1 MKLIGLTGDAG
12 SGKSTVAR
20 LLAELG
26 AAVIDADRLARAV
39 VAPGSPGLA
48 AVAARFG
55 PSYLTPGGE
64 LDRAQLGD
72 LVFNDPEAHRVLDE
86 ILLPP
91 ITRAIEDEIAR
102 LERESTDVAVLD
114 APRLLEARL
123 DRLVDEVWVVTADEP
138 VKVARLAARGVPADR
153 ARRILANQIPQA
165 EKVRHAHRVIDN
177 NGSLTD
183 LRAQVIKAWTA
194 FHPG

>member
-12 SGKSTVAR
+12 SGKSTAAR
-20 LLAELG
+20 MLAEYG
-26 AAVIDADRLARAV
+26 AAVIDADSLARAV

-64 LDRAQLGD
+64 LDRDRLGA
-72 LVFNDPEAHRVLDE
+72 LVFSDPEAHRALDE
-86 ILLPP
+86 IMLPL
-91 ITRAIEDEIAR
+91 ITAAIKREIAR
-102 LERESTDVAVLD
+102 LEREGVEVAVLD

-123 DRLVDEVWVVTADEP
+123 EHLVDEVWVVTADEP
-138 VKVARLAARGVPADR
+138 VKIARLAARGGPAER
-153 ARRILANQIPQA
+153 ARLILANQMPQA
-165 EKVRHAHRVIDN
+165 EKVRRAHRVIDN

-183 LRAQVIKAWTA
+183 LRARVIKAWTA
-194 FHPG
+194 FRPE